1 MKEITTFIFPIVG
14 RRFIF
19 DALTTLEEHTPYPH
33 FTIVV
38 DQTRPDLEFETRLR
52 GMVDLWIKPKHN
64 LGFAEASNLGIRLAP
79 TPFITVMNDDVVFLP
94 NPYPNGWFQGILQ
107 TFQKYTTA
115 AAVGPM
121 SPREPGWGYGKP
133 GYIEH
138 LSFEESQ
145 DVENIGRLIKEK
157 KGQMIDGITCWG
169 PTFRADYL
177 ARIGLFDERYF
188 PGAGEDYDWC
198 GRCYLRGYRALAT
211 SLAWVYH
218 HWGQSKDEPDGLD
231 QAQPPVREQWNKER
245 VLWPQG
251 FDLWGKDPETQEPLP
266 RVPEVARLGF

>member
-1 MKEITTFIFPIVG
+1 MKEITTFVFPIV
-14 RRFIF
+14 RRNFIF
-19 DALTTLEEHTPYPH
+19 DALTTLEKHTPYPH

-79 TPFITVMNDDVVFLP
+79 TPLITVMNDDVVFIP
-94 NPYPNGWFQGILQ
+94 NPHPNGWFQGILQ

-121 SPREPGWGYGKP
+121 SPREPGWGYGQD

-145 DVENIGRLIKEK
+145 DVENVKRLMKEK
-157 KGQMIDGITCWG
+157 NGQVIDGITCWG
-169 PTFRADYL
+169 PTFRADLL
-177 ARIGLFDERYF
+177 ADVGLFDENF
-188 PGAGEDYDWC
+188 WPGAGEDYDWC
-198 GRCYLRGYRALAT
+198 GRCYLQGYRAVAT
-211 SLAWVYH
+211 SYSWVYH
-218 HWGQSKDEPDGLD
+218 WWGQSKDESDGLD
-231 QAQPPVREQWNKER
+231 QALPPVRAQWNR
-245 VLWPQG
+245 LDILWPSG
-251 FDLWGKDPETQEPLP
+251 FDVWGKDPKTQEVLP
-266 RVPEVARLGF
+266 RLPEVAQLGF

>member
-1 MKEITTFIFPIVG
+1 MKEITTFVFPIVG

-33 FTIVV
+33 FTIAV

-79 TPFITVMNDDVVFLP
+79 TPFITVMNDDVVFVP

-115 AAVGPM
+115 VAVSPM

-145 DVENIGRLIKEK
+145 DIENIERMIKEK
-157 KGQMIDGITCWG
+157 NGQMIDGITCWG

-177 ARIGLFDERYF
+177 AKIGLFDERFF
-188 PGAGEDYDWC
+188 PGAGEDYDIVS
-198 GRCYLRGYRALAT
+198 RGYQAGYRMLAS
-211 SLAWVYH
+211 SLSWVYH
-218 HWGQSKDEPDGLD
+218 WWGQSKDEPDGLD
-231 QAQPPVREQWNKER
+231 EALPPVREQWNKLNI
-245 VLWPQG
+245 LWPQG
-251 FDLWGKDPETQEPLP
+251 FDIWSRDPETQEPLP